1 LPSFAADEGIGLGTE
16 LVLNADPGDVT
27 LEQFAHEPTHVV
39 EIAVATVAIYKS
51 GQLRGVG
58 QHSSTSSKEV

>member
-27 LEQFAHEPTHVV
+27 LEQFAHEPAHVV

-51 GQLRGVG
+51 GQRGVG